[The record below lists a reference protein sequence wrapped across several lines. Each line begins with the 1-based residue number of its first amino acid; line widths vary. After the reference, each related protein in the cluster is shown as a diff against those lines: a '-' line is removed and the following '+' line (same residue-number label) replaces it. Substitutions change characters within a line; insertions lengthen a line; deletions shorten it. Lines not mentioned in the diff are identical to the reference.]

1 MRQFQDE
8 GLDFEV
14 FGLNVRF
21 VLLRLLFHLIQQR
34 LNQCRYLCFGGRI
47 KVQFIQLVQ
56 YFHGIIL
63 PQKASLTSINT
74 GFQAIFQP
82 LKMPLIRPVNE
93 QAAAPINV
101 ANPPRQSATPTAL
114 A

>member
-14 FGLNVRF
+14 LGLNVCF
-21 VLLRLLFHLIQQR
+21 VLLGLLFRLIQQR
-34 LNQCRYLCFGGRI
+34 LKQCRHLCFGGSI
-47 KVQFIQLVQ
+47 KIQVIQLLT

-63 PQKASLTSINT
+63 PQNTSLAIINT

-82 LKMPLIRPVNE
+82 SKMPLIRPVNE

-101 ANPPRQSATPTAL
+101 ANPPRQSATPPPIA
-114 A
+114 